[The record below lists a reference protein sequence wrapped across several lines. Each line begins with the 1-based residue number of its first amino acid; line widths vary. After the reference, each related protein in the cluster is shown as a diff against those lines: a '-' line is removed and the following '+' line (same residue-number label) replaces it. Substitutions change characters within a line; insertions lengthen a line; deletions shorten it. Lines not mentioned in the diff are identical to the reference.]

1 MWAYLGPFLIAIT
14 GSIVARVLTSLGA
27 GFVTYTVLST
37 LTDNAVSHLD
47 SAYGLVDPVVMALLN
62 LSGLTSALTIITSAL
77 VTRAS
82 LMAVKKLTFL

>member
-1 MWAYLGPFLIAIT
+1 MWALLGPFLVNIT
-14 GSIVARVLTSLGA
+14 GSIVARVLTALGM

-37 LTDNAVSHLD
+37 LTDNVVSNVD

-62 LSGLTSALTIITSAL
+62 LSGMTSALTIITSAL

-82 LMAVKKLTFL
+82 LMAVKKLKFT

>member
-1 MWAYLGPFLIAIT
+1 MWALLGPFLVNIT
-14 GSIVARVLTSLGA
+14 GSIVARVLTALGM

-37 LTDNAVSHLD
+37 LTDNVVSNVD

-62 LSGLTSALTIITSAL
+62 LSGMTSALTIITSAL

-82 LMAVKKLTFL
+82 LMVVKKLKFT